1 MSKTG
6 SANGSFFGNFIY
18 NQLLRRRPH
27 FLFDLSRAVDFS
39 FVKAALKDFYV
50 AWGRD
55 PWDPVLMFKMVFLQ
69 FLYDLS
75 DRDIEEQCTWNLLF
89 KSFLGLSAEELPPDH
104 TVLCRFRQRLGTE
117 GFQRLFNQVVEQARA
132 QGLVSDRLH
141 IIDAT
146 HMTAKV
152 DLFRLKKEHRN
163 GDDDDR
169 YVDRNSPDPDARF
182 GRKTPKKGF
191 YGYKSHVVQDAD
203 SELIVQVLTTPGN
216 VPDGLVLPALAQAQA
231 KELTGDKAYDSKINR
246 HYLLGL
252 GVSPGLYPRLP
263 RPGRPRKSWRERP
276 KIERKFAECKQ
287 FHGLRQ
293 ARYWGLGKV
302 SIQTLMVALVVNL
315 KRWVTLLKLRS
326 PALSWANAA

>member
-18 NQLLRRRPH
+18 DQLLRRRPH
-27 FLFDLSRAVDFS
+27 FLCDLSRAVDFS

-50 AWGRD
+50 DWG
-55 PWDPVLMFKMVFLQ
+55 PAPQAPVLMFKMVFLQ

-104 TVLCRFRQRLGTE
+104 TVFCRFRQRLGAE
-117 GFQRLFNQVVEQARA
+117 GFQRLFNKVVEQARG

-152 DLFRLKKEHRN
+152 DLFRLKKEHRD
-163 GDDDDR
+163 GDDDDH
-169 YVDRNSPDPDARF
+169 YVDRSSPDQDARF

-191 YGYKSHVVQDAD
+191 YGYKSHEVQDAD
-203 SELIVQVLTTPGN
+203 SELIVQVLTTPGY
-216 VPDGLVLPALAQAQA
+216 VPDGVVLPTLAQPQA
-231 KELTGDKAYDSKINR
+231 KELTGDKAYDSKANR
-246 HYLLGL
+246 AHLAAL
-252 GVSPGLYPRLP
+252 GVASGLYPRRP
-263 RPGRPRKSWRERP
+263 RPGRPRKSWR
-276 KIERKFAECKQ
+276 
-287 FHGLRQ
+287 
-293 ARYWGLGKV
+293 
-302 SIQTLMVALVVNL
+302 
-315 KRWVTLLKLRS
+315 
-326 PALSWANAA
+326 